1 MLFSLATYLPSF
13 LVRPFLYEADISVG
27 DEKGA
32 ILLWRAGAWKTISKK
47 IPRSL

>member
-27 DEKGA
+27 DEQFYFGEQGPGKQ
-32 ILLWRAGAWKTISKK
+32 
-47 IPRSL
+47 